1 VDRRCMKWRRVALL
15 LPIIVVL
22 GALLHPPI
30 ALATSPLPGEPCV
43 ELGFHASYQ
52 VGDES
57 FTHHGVD
64 LLGLAGDQV
73 AAPVAGTVSFVG
85 SVPASE
91 TGDEA
96 TMLAL
101 SLLLDDG
108 RVLSLMPL
116 ASTWVQEGDVVSVGE
131 PLGTLAGSGD
141 RSCAKVHLHVGLR
154 AEGRYLDPLPLLMGV
169 ASATT
174 DGTNS
179 GLSEEGS
186 IAVMPEPM
194 KGAGEGVSAERFS
207 SGDPLPESPSA
218 GFGTISSGGVD
229 TLPVGAPASVI
240 TSQRSRLLQDAAEA
254 LREAGIV
261 LRGSTIVPRRAT
273 PMLLLVLAPVCAGAV
288 VAAVRTRE
296 RSTASMP
303 SARKEV
309 LREV

>member
-1 VDRRCMKWRRVALL
+1 MKWRRVALL

-52 VGDES
+52 VGDEN

-91 TGDEA
+91 TGDGA

-116 ASTWVQEGDVVSVGE
+116 ASAWVQEGDVVSVGE

-154 AEGRYLDPLPLLMGV
+154 AEGRYLDPLPLLTGAA
-169 ASATT
+169 AS
-174 DGTNS
+174 GGEMEG
-179 GLSEEGS
+179 GLSEEES

-194 KGAGEGVSAERFS
+194 KGAGEGASAERFS
-207 SGDPLPESPSA
+207 SGDPLPESPSLE
-218 GFGTISSGGVD
+218 FGTISSGGVD

-288 VAAVRTRE
+288 VAAVRTRK

-309 LREV
+309 LGEV